1 VGRRDGPGALP
12 RGGKAWGECGANVA
26 VGRHSMAGSSPA
38 TVLTAGARTGGAQS
52 ALKQGRAGADR
63 WAPATVP
70 GGDGLNTFQVQ
81 MNSNY
86 FKTVQSFTDPKMA
99 FPSTKN

>member
-1 VGRRDGPGALP
+1 V
-12 RGGKAWGECGANVA
+12 GECAANVA

-38 TVLTAGARTGGAQS
+38 AALTAGARAGGARS

-63 WAPATVP
+63 WAPAIVP
-70 GGDGLNTFQVQ
+70 GGGGLNTFQVQ

-86 FKTVQSFTDPKMA
+86 FKTVQRFTDPKMA
-99 FPSTKN
+99 FPSIKN